1 VKIAVEPLLNT
12 FDAVSSQKSTPAA
25 VDAFP

>member
-1 VKIAVEPLLNT
+1 MKIAVEPLLTN

-25 VDAFP
+25 V

>member
-1 VKIAVEPLLNT
+1 VKIAVEPLLTT

-25 VDAFP
+25 VAAFP

>member
-1 VKIAVEPLLNT
+1 VKIAVEPLLTT

-25 VDAFP
+25 V